1 MEDRDR
7 QFVAVHVPQ
16 EYVMKVYAFIAE
28 LDGSA
33 DLGAESPLPGGT
45 KGADPDA
52 NRPYAEWEV
61 ADLRSLAATKLP
73 SISRVAAVLDV
84 LAGHPG
90 TRFSTTVLVDR
101 LGIEREQLRGSLAA
115 LTRHIHAHY
124 GRGNWP
130 MTFTWGGEVDGK
142 QSAEAFYSVDE
153 TSAARWL
160 EARTAR

>member
-16 EYVMKVYAFIAE
+16 EYVMKVYAFVAE

-33 DLGAESPLPGGT
+33 DLGAESPLPGVRRAPIRT
-45 KGADPDA
+45 
-52 NRPYAEWEV
+52 NRPYAEWEWQTS
-61 ADLRSLAATKLP
+61 ALAATKLP
-73 SISRVAAVLDV
+73 SISRVAAVLDA
-84 LAGHPG
+84 LAGTPV
-90 TRFSTTVLVDR
+90 RDSAR
-101 LGIEREQLRGSLAA
+101 RSSSIGSACRARAVARIAGCAA

-130 MTFTWGGEVDGK
+130 MTFTWGGEADGK
-142 QSAEAFYSVDE
+142 QTAEAFYSVDE